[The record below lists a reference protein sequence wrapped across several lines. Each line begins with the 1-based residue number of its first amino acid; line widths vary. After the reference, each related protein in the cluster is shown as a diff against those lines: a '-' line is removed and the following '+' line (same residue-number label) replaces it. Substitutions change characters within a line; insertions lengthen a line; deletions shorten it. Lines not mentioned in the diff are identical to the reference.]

1 MNKVSD
7 YHGFYLKTVVLLLAD
22 AFENIFL
29 ALLKDIIK
37 QTIIHAIK
45 NNKIS
50 SKYVIYV
57 DANNLYA
64 LVMSQYLP
72 YNGFKWLNQNKT
84 DRFDVKSIGE
94 NSSDRYIL
102 EVDLQYPDNL
112 HELQNKYPSTLE
124 ELKINYG
131 ILSKYCS
138 DNANN
143 YKIKTGN
150 VNKFVPDLDNKS
162 KYVLYYNSFLLYLL
176 LGIKLVSIYRI
187 LKLKQSDW
195 LKRQKKRYCRFF

>member
-1 MNKVSD
+1 
-7 YHGFYLKTVVLLLAD
+7 
-22 AFENIFL
+22 
-29 ALLKDIIK
+29 
-37 QTIIHAIK
+37 
-45 NNKIS
+45 
-50 SKYVIYV
+50 
-57 DANNLYA
+57 
-64 LVMSQYLP
+64 MSQYLP

-150 VNKFVPDLDNKS
+150 VKKFVPDLDNKS

-195 LKRQKKRYCRFF
+195 LKRQKKRYCRFFWKIFF